1 MRRFLRPVGGQDR
14 TGTPAR
20 GFTGRGAARLA
31 YGTALVL
38 APDVTAGAL
47 AGRRLDRR
55 ARLVARVL
63 GVRHIAQALVLRGRQ
78 PGSLPR
84 RAGRATDLLHAG
96 SMALLAAL
104 APGWE
109 RAALTEATL
118 ALLLADRAV
127 PAPPPGPGTRVVG
140 PLPADVFSDERTRAR
155 REQDRNTGRQLAIY
169 EALVAMDGEGLEG
182 AKRAL
187 RESLTSR
194 GLPTPPGTW
203 LEAVA
208 AELMQGRIY
217 VVSGTSLQDAGI
229 VADRGRPVFG
239 PPRRLQ
245 LPGSM

>member
-1 MRRFLRPVGGQDR
+1 MRQFLRPVGGQDR

-109 RAALTEATL
+109 RAALTEAAL
-118 ALLLADRAV
+118 ALLLADPAL
-127 PAPPPGPGTRVVG
+127 PAPPPRPGTRVVG
-140 PLPADVFSDERTRAR
+140 PLPDDVFSDEQTRAR
-155 REQDRNTGRQLAIY
+155 REQDRNAVRQLAIY
-169 EALVAMDGEGLEG
+169 DALVALDGEGLEG
-182 AKRAL
+182 ATLAL
-187 RESLTSR
+187 RESLSSR
-194 GLPTPPGTW
+194 GLATPPATW

-208 AELMQGRIY
+208 AELVHGRIY

-239 PPRRLQ
+239 PPRHRQ